1 MMAEYPKVVY
11 KKHTF
16 FSALITGF
24 VLLIITLVICVTVLL
39 IYGMHFV
46 GERSEAII
54 TIAEN
59 AVHGLPAFQ
68 ESLPPVLAD
77 MLNDHREPDYRDELE
92 VTVQPSISPN
102 KRDEIGAA
110 IKVVNKGPDVV
121 TLLTLRIVV
130 LNSNDEI
137 LTESNEWVVTPFAI
151 ENDWPGPFMP
161 GSERYFSTSRRSVY
175 PIPSANELRA
185 EAEITDIRIW
195 NGQKEIKPSDIN
207 EPPGEIM
214 TERLSQAFEER
225 MRQAQTENE

>member
-59 AVHGLPAFQ
+59 AIHGLPAFQ
-68 ESLPPVLAD
+68 ESLPSVLGD
-77 MLNDHREPDYRDELE
+77 MLNDHREPGYRDQLG

-102 KRDEIGAA
+102 NRNEIGSA
-110 IKVVNKGPDVV
+110 IKVVNNGPEVV
-121 TLLTLRIVV
+121 TLLSLRIVV
-130 LNSNDEI
+130 LNSKDEI

-151 ENDWPGPFMP
+151 EDDWPGPLMP

-175 PIPSANELRA
+175 PIPSANEIRA

-195 NGQKEIKPSDIN
+195 NGRKEIKPSDVN
-207 EPPGEIM
+207 EPPAEIM
-214 TERLSQAFEER
+214 TDFFE
-225 MRQAQTENE
+225 QP

>member
-16 FSALITGF
+16 FSALITGL

-77 MLNDHREPDYRDELE
+77 MLNDHREPGYRNELE
-92 VTVQPSISPN
+92 ITVQPSISPN
-102 KRDEIGAA
+102 NRNEIGTAV
-110 IKVVNKGPDVV
+110 KVVNNGPDVV

-130 LNSNDEI
+130 LDSNGEI
-137 LTESNEWVVTPFAI
+137 LTESNEWVVTPFSI
-151 ENDWPGPFMP
+151 EDDWPGPLMP
-161 GSERYFSTSRRSVY
+161 GSERYFSTSHRIVHQ
-175 PIPSANELRA
+175 IPSANELKA
-185 EAEITDIRIW
+185 EVEITDIRIW
-195 NGQKEIKPSDIN
+195 NGQKVTPPLDVN
-207 EPPGEIM
+207 EPPAETI
-214 TERLSQAFEER
+214 TETFE
-225 MRQAQTENE
+225 TP